1 MVGSWVDRWHRAID
15 ECLLFA
21 WVVQKKRSMSIEE
34 VTMDAAVKDG
44 QILAQGI
51 SDVVVGS
58 CPKIGDLIRGSS
70 RSAKYIRNSSN
81 VVTSLL

>member
-1 MVGSWVDRWHRAID
+1 MDA
-15 ECLLFA
+15 CFLFGG
-21 WVVQKKRSMSIEE
+21 VVQKKRSMSIEE

-58 CPKIGDLIRGSS
+58 CLKIGDLISGLS
-70 RSAKYIRNSSN
+70 RSAKYILNNSD